1 MSFAGYYFEFWSIK
15 CDISYYAYFEEI
27 DGNMLF
33 GLATSIKKMS
43 YHFPVHNAKEVWNW
57 FVQSIKVNLFL
68 YFSLAIF
75 EN

>member
-33 GLATSIKKMS
+33 GLATSIKKNELPLSSSQCQRSMKLIC
-43 YHFPVHNAKEVWNW
+43 AK
-57 FVQSIKVNLFL
+57 
-68 YFSLAIF
+68 Y
-75 EN
+75 